1 MVVPE
6 LPVNSFRRW
15 FGASTI
21 TYQRGAEFKLDI
33 GFNKLAV
40 ASRVDLHVSR
50 IKHTIAE
57 KRNSLVD
64 SLAHLGDAFT
74 LRQATAA

>member
-1 MVVPE
+1 VVAPE

-21 TYQRGAEFKLDI
+21 TYRRGAEFKLDI

-50 IKHTIAE
+50 IKITDAKTSISDMVA
-57 KRNSLVD
+57 KVQTSR
-64 SLAHLGDAFT
+64 SLAFAV
-74 LRQATAA
+74 